1 MIQQNSPTILDHIRE
16 YTRQTAEHT
25 DISNLDIVAFA
36 ISAVALLV
44 AAASMVI
51 AFITLS
57 VNKKT
62 LISQK
67 ETQSN
72 TLRLNPDRQLGII
85 FDIVRHLYCN
95 MAIVIAIRTI
105 LERKNYTVY
114 PSEEHLLKLF
124 IPDNSIAL
132 NEFANIVKDKDFYG
146 NMYRISLHF
155 RNYNM
160 EVESAMRHLSDNS
173 IITED
178 TKRNDIQR
186 IIYRGGFVVDRIC
199 EILDKSSE
207 IFGLSRSEI
216 RKYIR
221 QKITARHEKYV
232 SEGGGIPQSLDLVR
246 FDDDANGFVTQLY
259 QSDPEAFFE
268 MINTDAQIILN
279 NKTAGGMKINM
290 ISLA

>member
-1 MIQQNSPTILDHIRE
+1 MIQLNSPTTLDHIRE

-25 DISNLDIVAFA
+25 DISNLDRIAFA
-36 ISAVALLV
+36 ISVIALLV

-62 LISQK
+62 LESQK

-85 FDIVRHLYCN
+85 FDIARHLYCN

-105 LERKNYTVY
+105 LERNDYKVY

-132 NEFANIVKDKDFYG
+132 NEFANIVKNKDFYG
-146 NMYRISLHF
+146 NMYRLSLHF
-155 RNYNM
+155 RNYNL
-160 EVESAMRHLSDNS
+160 EVESAMRHLADKS
-173 IITED
+173 ITED
-178 TKRNDIQR
+178 IKKNDIKR
-186 IIYRGGFVVDRIC
+186 IIYRGGFVVERIC

-216 RKYIR
+216 RKCIR

-232 SEGGGIPQSLDLVR
+232 NEGGGIPQSLDLMR

-279 NKTAGGMKINM
+279 NKTAGRMKINV